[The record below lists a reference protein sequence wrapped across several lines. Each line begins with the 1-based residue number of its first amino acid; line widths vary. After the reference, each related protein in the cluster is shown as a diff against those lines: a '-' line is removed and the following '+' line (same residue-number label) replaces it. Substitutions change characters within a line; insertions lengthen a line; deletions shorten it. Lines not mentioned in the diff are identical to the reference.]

1 MFGNSH
7 QNQAARVGAASLC
20 FDQKIVKMV
29 IANFA
34 QLLGAILQSRFW
46 GARAT
51 PTCTRS
57 Y

>member
-57 Y
+57 H